1 MHIMKFKNYKA
12 MENVLYYFVK
22 NLEADSDPVEN
33 NIINKKTQYDHAQ
46 TVWEKVE
53 CKTFGDYHDL
63 YLRTDVLIL
72 VDSIQKF
79 RTTMK
84 EVSGLDPLN
93 YITLPSFA
101 FDMLKKMTKIKLELF
116 HKEMKGYNKHNANKW
131 LLYLD
136 ANNLYGWVILQ
147 YLPTGGSCAWE
158 VKLKYPDYLYQIHT
172 EYPLC
177 LERRIVKCQEF
188 GPHQN
193 NDLIDILS
201 GGKFAETEKLL
212 NDNEKRQ
219 KILQEFRNS
228 DFQNVV
234 SAIDKTHIILINKP
248 PKGPEW
254 TSGNE
259 DIDGFLKGTLLY
271 VQQIEWIKSN
281 ILEKVKYEKEV
292 KVHPI
297 ARSIYEWIVNNS
309 LGKSSV
315 LSEYCLNEITREEN
329 LRTCMPEF
337 NWYTKLNMLNDIII
351 ELTKLHDSNLIH
363 RDLCT
368 SSILTKRVRNN
379 YNGLELNQYFI
390 SQITSKNDNILS
402 FIAPEVLEGKPYTT
416 ASNVYSFSMIMWE
429 LVTGIPPFN
438 DRTRDLQLICK
449 GDRHYQKFPQC
460 YADLMNACWE
470 PDPSERPTA
479 IEVSTIIQSWIYY
492 ILKYYKADSPLDIKQ
507 FVDCKLIDENI
518 DEIIEEIDDF
528 QFRKDTVEFWKA
540 DKALAKV
547 RAE

>member
-1 MHIMKFKNYKA
+1 
-12 MENVLYYFVK
+12 
-22 NLEADSDPVEN
+22 
-33 NIINKKTQYDHAQ
+33 
-46 TVWEKVE
+46 
-53 CKTFGDYHDL
+53 
-63 YLRTDVLIL
+63 
-72 VDSIQKF
+72 
-79 RTTMK
+79 
-84 EVSGLDPLN
+84 
-93 YITLPSFA
+93 
-101 FDMLKKMTKIKLELF
+101 
-116 HKEMKGYNKHNANKW
+116 
-131 LLYLD
+131 
-136 ANNLYGWVILQ
+136 
-147 YLPTGGSCAWE
+147 
-158 VKLKYPDYLYQIHT
+158 
-172 EYPLC
+172 
-177 LERRIVKCQEF
+177 
-188 GPHQN
+188 
-193 NDLIDILS
+193 
-201 GGKFAETEKLL
+201 L

-315 LSEYCLNEITREEN
+315 LSEYCLNE
-329 LRTCMPEF
+329 
-337 NWYTKLNMLNDIII
+337 
-351 ELTKLHDSNLIH
+351 
-363 RDLCT
+363 
-368 SSILTKRVRNN
+368 RVRNN

-479 IEVSTIIQSWIYY
+479 IEVSTIIQ
-492 ILKYYKADSPLDIKQ
+492 
-507 FVDCKLIDENI
+507 
-518 DEIIEEIDDF
+518 
-528 QFRKDTVEFWKA
+528 
-540 DKALAKV
+540 
-547 RAE
+547 